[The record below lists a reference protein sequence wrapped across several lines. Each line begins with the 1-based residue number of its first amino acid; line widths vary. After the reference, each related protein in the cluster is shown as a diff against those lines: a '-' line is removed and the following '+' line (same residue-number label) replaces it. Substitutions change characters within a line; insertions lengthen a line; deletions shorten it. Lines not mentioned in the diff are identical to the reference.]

1 VRDEIAMAVGA
12 VKPLPVHFGL
22 ELISYPGSI
31 EITPAD
37 VVGAVH
43 AGRAAGAAGTIVS
56 WDLMHAPADGIRALE
71 QAL

>member
-1 VRDEIAMAVGA
+1 MTNLPLVGDA
-12 VKPLPVHFGL
+12 NDWGV
-22 ELISYPGSI
+22 SSI

-37 VVGAVH
+37 VLGAVH